1 MRAGKK
7 QIVES
12 GKTRPCI
19 VYVKNLREEAEPA
32 GARLRKRDP
41 RELQKQQ
48 REQALRETPSRR
60 PGRPAIEA
68 IQKKPLSRTRQSVA
82 AKSPTAT
89 VDSPSPPPKV
99 TRATTATTT
108 PATVMAK
115 RRSTLVLGNS
125 HQKLTSIGGRRG
137 TQTETHATPKMYK
150 QVAKHLAPSSP
161 PPTIAASRSRRSIK
175 PNPKY
180 ASEDV
185 VTPKYMASLS
195 GEGSPVSSG
204 SRHRSQAKP
213 IYAEINDLLDLDDE
227 DNDDELADAAFNP
240 QLHKSD
246 EDDDEEFISDGEFE
260 QELRLEKLPAAKRG
274 RGRPPKANNV
284 KTPISA
290 AAASTTAAGA
300 SNRVFHKLEVNSS
313 QGRTAPATN
322 MQQLRRTLAG
332 AMARNNASMMA
343 DGGGAKRKLEAS
355 ESESPVARKRL
366 VISSVG
372 GSGQRSVPV
381 VNGAT
386 KRSTTPSAHANI
398 SRPKVGAAGNASRMQ
413 PQRTSE
419 VVFKVNPATPNTST
433 QNATNTSTRSTR
445 GAGAGGGSGAGAAS
459 KSSPK
464 EESEATFTIV
474 NIDDIMNQDDVLIS
488 RANSALAAA
497 ASRTSGASKKL
508 AKGRL
513 RMKDILSTSNTIGA
527 ALEKKFAS
535 IEKSTPVS
543 NNNNSSSS
551 QAAAAAAAKRLKIL
565 SSNSS
570 SSGNATKPRTA
581 SQAAQSAAVSKPRPR
596 ILNTEMG
603 KKTQPMKPLMSMG
616 KELCP
621 TDVDTEEDDP
631 DPDLDLDLDL
641 DLDEPPASI
650 VTRRTPRQAPGPATA
665 EPGSAA
671 ASNKWSSSSTTNTTT
686 NRRKVLAT
694 TASTA
699 NARADKKE
707 SKLLADVHDEP
718 PVVFKKPGGSPQLR
732 SKENQQ
738 EQRDKEDAPPA
749 KKDTASTATVT
760 ASSAA
765 SATTTVLSSP
775 QKYFPPET
783 TTFMEEEGR
792 LVKKITCYET
802 WHVINLPTELPASA
816 IAARQQRT
824 CLELALVKLAN
835 VAARLK
841 VPSSKWSSK
850 VTLYKVSPTLMQ
862 RQSMTIFTGDLL
874 PYNIPEEDRHKY
886 QPSCVLF
893 RRTASD
899 RTKSGVPYDRAI
911 IFKNKC
917 FYANIDGKQVNLLG
931 APETVDNIKE
941 VEILL
946 DIVDRLTLN
955 SQLVEM
961 VNTK

>member
-7 QIVES
+7 LGAES

-19 VYVKNLREEAEPA
+19 VYLKNLREEAEPA
-32 GARLRKRDP
+32 GGRLRKKDT
-41 RELQKQQ
+41 RELQLQQ
-48 REQALRETPSRR
+48 KREQTLRETPRR
-60 PGRPAIEA
+60 AGRSEAVA
-68 IQKKPLSRTRQSVA
+68 IQKKPLARTRQSVA
-82 AKSPTAT
+82 AKSPAAA
-89 VDSPSPPPKV
+89 VESPPPPKA
-99 TRATTATTT
+99 TRATTATT

-115 RRSTLVLGNS
+115 RRSTLVMGNS
-125 HQKLTSIGGRRG
+125 HQKLTGIGLRRG

-150 QVAKHLAPSSP
+150 QAVAKHMTPSSP

-180 ASEDV
+180 ASEDL
-185 VTPKYMASLS
+185 VTPKYMASLA
-195 GEGSPVSSG
+195 GESTPVSSA

-213 IYAEINDLLDLDDE
+213 SYAEINDLLDLDE

-260 QELRLEKLPAAKRG
+260 QELRLEKLPVAKRG
-274 RGRPPKANNV
+274 RGRPPKNNNV
-284 KTPISA
+284 KTPSSAA
-290 AAASTTAAGA
+290 AAASTGAA
-300 SNRVFHKLEVNSS
+300 SNRVFHKLEVNSG
-313 QGRTAPATN
+313 QGRTAPATT
-322 MQQLRRTLAG
+322 MQQLRRTLTG
-332 AMARNNASMMA
+332 TLARNNASMMA
-343 DGGGAKRKLEAS
+343 DGGGGVGAKRKLEAS

-366 VISSVG
+366 VISSAG

-381 VNGAT
+381 INGVT
-386 KRSTTPSAHANI
+386 KRSTTPI
-398 SRPKVGAAGNASRMQ
+398 SRSKVGGASNTSRMQ
-413 PQRTSE
+413 PQRSAGA
-419 VVFKVNPATPNTST
+419 VFKVNPATPTT
-433 QNATNTSTRSTR
+433 TIPNATNSSTRSTR
-445 GAGAGGGSGAGAAS
+445 GGTGGGSGTATAS
-459 KSSPK
+459 EASPK

-488 RANSALAAA
+488 RANTALAAA
-497 ASRTSGASKKL
+497 AARAGGASKKL

-513 RMKDILSTSNTIGA
+513 RIKDILSTSSTIGA
-527 ALEKKFAS
+527 ALEKKLS
-535 IEKSTPVS
+535 SMEKSTTVS
-543 NNNNSSSS
+543 NSSSI
-551 QAAAAAAAKRLKIL
+551 QAAKRLKIL
-565 SSNSS
+565 ASNSNSNSS
-570 SSGNATKPRTA
+570 GSATKPRAA
-581 SQAAQSAAVSKPRPR
+581 SQTATVASKPRPR
-596 ILNTEMG
+596 ILNAEMG

-650 VTRRTPRQAPGPATA
+650 VTRRTLRQAPGSAPAET
-665 EPGSAA
+665 GNTA
-671 ASNKWSSSSTTNTTT
+671 ASNKWSSSTS
-686 NRRKVLAT
+686 RRKVLAT

-699 NARADKKE
+699 NVRPEKRVT
-707 SKLLADVHDEP
+707 KLTDDHDEP
-718 PVVFKKPGGSPQLR
+718 AVFKKPGGSPQLR
-732 SKENQQ
+732 SKENHQQ
-738 EQRDKEDAPPA
+738 EQGDKEEASP
-749 KKDTASTATVT
+749 KKDTASTAT
-760 ASSAA
+760 AGKQSSP
-765 SATTTVLSSP
+765 SSTVLSSP

-783 TTFMEEEGR
+783 TIFSEEEGR

-802 WHVINLPTELPASA
+802 WHVINLPTDSPTS
-816 IAARQQRT
+816 ARQQRT

-835 VAARLK
+835 VASRLK

-862 RQSMTIFTGDLL
+862 RQSMTIFTGDLNA
-874 PYNIPEEDRHKY
+874 YNIPEEDRHKY

-893 RRTASD
+893 RRTAAD
-899 RTKSGVPYDRAI
+899 RTKSRVPYDRAI

-931 APETVDNIKE
+931 APESVVTVKE

-955 SQLVEM
+955 SNLVEM

>member
-7 QIVES
+7 EVAES

-19 VYVKNLREEAEPA
+19 VYLKNLREEAEPA
-32 GARLRKRDP
+32 GGRLRKRDT
-41 RELQKQQ
+41 RELQEK
-48 REQALRETPSRR
+48 REQTLRETPRR
-60 PGRPAIEA
+60 AGRSETVAV
-68 IQKKPLSRTRQSVA
+68 QKKPLARTRQAVA
-82 AKSPTAT
+82 AKSSVAA
-89 VDSPSPPPKV
+89 VNSPSPPKAA
-99 TRATTATTT
+99 TRATTATT

-125 HQKLTSIGGRRG
+125 HQKLTSIGLRRG

-150 QVAKHLAPSSP
+150 QAAAKHLAPSSP

-180 ASEDV
+180 ASEDL
-185 VTPKYMASLS
+185 VTPKYMASLG
-195 GEGSPVSSG
+195 GESTPGSSA
-204 SRHRSQAKP
+204 SRNRSQSKP
-213 IYAEINDLLDLDDE
+213 SYAEISDLLDLDE

-274 RGRPPKANNV
+274 RGRPPKNNNA
-284 KTPISA
+284 KTASSAA
-290 AAASTTAAGA
+290 AAASTAAS
-300 SNRVFHKLEVNSS
+300 SNRVFHKLEVNSG
-313 QGRTAPATN
+313 QGRTAPGTS
-322 MQQLRRTLAG
+322 MQQLRRTLTG
-332 AMARNNASMMA
+332 AMARHNASMTA
-343 DGGGAKRKLEAS
+343 DGGGGGGGAGGKRKLEAS
-355 ESESPVARKRL
+355 ESESPVSRKRL
-366 VISSVG
+366 VISSAS

-381 VNGAT
+381 VNGAA
-386 KRSTTPSAHANI
+386 KRSTTPSAHASI
-398 SRPKVGAAGNASRMQ
+398 SRPKVGGASSTSRMQ
-413 PQRTSE
+413 PQRSAGA
-419 VVFKVNPATPNTST
+419 VFKVNPATPTTTIS
-433 QNATNTSTRSTR
+433 NATNSSTRSTR
-445 GAGAGGGSGAGAAS
+445 GGASGGSGAGTAS
-459 KSSPK
+459 EGSPK

-488 RANSALAAA
+488 RANTALAAA
-497 ASRTSGASKKL
+497 AARAGGSSKKL

-513 RMKDILSTSNTIGA
+513 RIKDILSTSNSIGA
-527 ALEKKFAS
+527 SLEKKLS
-535 IEKSTPVS
+535 SMEKSTTVA
-543 NNNNSSSS
+543 NSSSN
-551 QAAAAAAAKRLKIL
+551 QAAKRLKIL
-565 SSNSS
+565 ASNSNNNS
-570 SSGNATKPRTA
+570 SGSGNATKPRTA
-581 SQAAQSAAVSKPRPR
+581 SQAATAASKPRPR

-603 KKTQPMKPLMSMG
+603 KKTQTMKPLMSMG

-650 VTRRTPRQAPGPATA
+650 VTRRTLRQAAGSAPAET
-665 EPGSAA
+665 GNAA
-671 ASNKWSSSSTTNTTT
+671 ASNKWNSSTS
-686 NRRKVLAT
+686 RRKVLAT

-699 NARADKKE
+699 NARPEKRVT
-707 SKLLADVHDEP
+707 KLTDAHDEP
-718 PVVFKKPGGSPQLR
+718 AVFKKPGGSPQLR

-738 EQRDKEDAPPA
+738 EQSDKEEASP
-749 KKDTASTATVT
+749 KKDTS
-760 ASSAA
+760 SSASVGQA
-765 SATTTVLSSP
+765 SPASTVLSSP

-783 TTFMEEEGR
+783 TIFSEEEGR

-802 WHVINLPTELPASA
+802 WHVINLPTDSPTS
-816 IAARQQRT
+816 ARQQRT

-835 VAARLK
+835 VASRLK

-862 RQSMTIFTGDLL
+862 RQSMTIFTGDLNA
-874 PYNIPEEDRHKY
+874 YNIPEEDRHKY

-893 RRTASD
+893 RRTATD
-899 RTKSGVPYDRAI
+899 RMKSRVPYDRAI

-931 APETVDNIKE
+931 APESVVTVKE

-955 SQLVEM
+955 SNLVEM

>member
-7 QIVES
+7 QVAES

-19 VYVKNLREEAEPA
+19 VYLKNLREEAEPA
-32 GARLRKRDP
+32 GGRLRKRDP
-41 RELQKQQ
+41 RELQLQQ
-48 REQALRETPSRR
+48 KRELALRETPRR
-60 PGRPAIEA
+60 VGRSEA
-68 IQKKPLSRTRQSVA
+68 LVIDKKPLSRTRQAVA
-82 AKSPTAT
+82 AKSPISGG
-89 VDSPSPPPKV
+89 DSPSPPSKA
-99 TRATTATTT
+99 TRATAAAT
-108 PATVMAK
+108 PGSVMAK

-125 HQKLTSIGGRRG
+125 HQKLTGIGPRRG
-137 TQTETHATPKMYK
+137 TQTETHATPKMFK
-150 QVAKHLAPSSP
+150 QAVAKHLAPSSP

-180 ASEDV
+180 ASEDL
-185 VTPKYMASLS
+185 VTPKYMASLA
-195 GEGSPVSSG
+195 GEGSPVSG
-204 SRHRSQAKP
+204 ASRHRSQTKP
-213 IYAEINDLLDLDDE
+213 MYAEMNDLLDLDE

-274 RGRPPKANNV
+274 RGRPPKANNL
-284 KTPISA
+284 KTPSSA
-290 AAASTTAAGA
+290 AASASSAAA
-300 SNRVFHKLEVNSS
+300 SNRVFHKLEANSG
-313 QGRTAPATN
+313 QGRTAPPST

-332 AMARNNASMMA
+332 SMARNNASMTA
-343 DGGGAKRKLEAS
+343 DGGGGGGGGGAKRKLEIS

-366 VISSVG
+366 VVSSTS

-386 KRSTTPSAHANI
+386 KRSTTPSAHATI
-398 SRPKVGAAGNASRMQ
+398 SRPKVGGVGNTPRMQ
-413 PQRTSE
+413 PQRSAGA
-419 VVFKVNPATPNTST
+419 VFKVNPATPTT
-433 QNATNTSTRSTR
+433 TIQNATNSSARSTR
-445 GAGAGGGSGAGAAS
+445 GGSGAGAGAAS
-459 KSSPK
+459 EGSPK

-488 RANSALAAA
+488 RANTALAAA
-497 ASRTSGASKKL
+497 AARGGGASKKL

-513 RMKDILSTSNTIGA
+513 RIKDILSSSNTIGSA
-527 ALEKKFAS
+527 IEKKLS
-535 IEKSTPVS
+535 SLEKSTPVS
-543 NNNNSSSS
+543 NNSSSSS
-551 QAAAAAAAKRLKIL
+551 QAAKRIKIL
-565 SSNSS
+565 ASNSNSTS
-570 SSGNATKPRTA
+570 SGSGSGNATKPRA
-581 SQAAQSAAVSKPRPR
+581 AGQAVAAAVHNQSAAASKPRPR
-596 ILNTEMG
+596 ILNAEMG

-616 KELCP
+616 HVLCP

-650 VTRRTPRQAPGPATA
+650 VTRRTPRQAPGPASA
-665 EPGSAA
+665 ESGTT
-671 ASNKWSSSSTTNTTT
+671 ASNKWSSSSSTS
-686 NRRKVLAT
+686 RRKAPL

-699 NARADKKE
+699 NARAEKRVT
-707 SKLLADVHDEP
+707 KLTDAHDEP
-718 PVVFKKPGGSPQLR
+718 AVFKKPGGSPQLR

-738 EQRDKEDAPPA
+738 QQQEQRDKEEASA
-749 KKDTASTATVT
+749 KKEAASTGA
-760 ASSAA
+760 ASSGGAP
-765 SATTTVLSSP
+765 TVLSSP

-783 TTFMEEEGR
+783 TIFSEEEGR

-802 WHVINLPTELPASA
+802 WHVINLPTESPTAV
-816 IAARQQRT
+816 AARQQRT

-862 RQSMTIFTGDLL
+862 RQSMIIFTGDLNA
-874 PYNIPEEDRHKY
+874 YNIPEEDRHKY

-893 RRTASD
+893 RRTAAD
-899 RTKSGVPYDRAI
+899 RAKSRVPYDRAI

-931 APETVDNIKE
+931 APESVVTIKE